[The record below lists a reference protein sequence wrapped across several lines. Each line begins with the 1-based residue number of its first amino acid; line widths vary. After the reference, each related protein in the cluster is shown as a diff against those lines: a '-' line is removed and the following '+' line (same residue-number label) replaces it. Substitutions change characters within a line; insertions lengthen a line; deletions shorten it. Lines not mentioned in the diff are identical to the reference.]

1 MRKRRVASIAFTG
14 AAVVATGAMMN
25 VPGAHAAADLK
36 VTPGG
41 KITGTAGA
49 TSLKDVTK
57 AVTLKCKSATAAGS
71 ISKKTGIAP
80 PAKFGTLSKGTF
92 GKSTNACSGPLGLAF
107 SAKLSAATMNV
118 TAFNATTGVTTGTL
132 TGIKATLHGV
142 SISCTAPITGSQPF
156 SYVNGTHA
164 LHVLGSATKDSLTTG
179 KVTGCLGVIASKDK
193 NYFNGTYTVTPAQTV
208 ASS

>member
-1 MRKRRVASIAFTG
+1 MRKRRVVSIAFTG

-25 VPGAHAAADLK
+25 TPGAHAAATLK

-41 KITGTAGA
+41 KWTATAGA

-57 AVTLKCKSATAAGS
+57 NVTLKCKSATAAGS

-80 PAKFGTLSKGTF
+80 PAKFGFISKGTF
-92 GKSTNACSGPLGLAF
+92 GKSTNACSGPLGLKFDATI
-107 SAKLSAATMNV
+107 SAATMNV

-132 TGIKATLHGV
+132 TGIKAKINGV
-142 SISCTAPITGSQPF
+142 GLSCSAPITGTQPF
-156 SYVNGTHA
+156 SYVNGTHQ

-179 KVTGCLGVIASKDK
+179 AVSGCLGAIASKDK